1 MSTQKIYDKV
11 AAVIDSCPDRESFK
25 TLLDIGAGPGHLI
38 GLLEERFGFT
48 SKAVDYTDKLMK
60 RPGQE
65 VDIVDLN
72 KEGLPYPDNSF
83 DVVTLTEVIEHLEFN
98 REVLR
103 EIHRVTKPGGLVVVT
118 TPNILNINS
127 RLRFLWF
134 GFWNLFGPLPVKHGE
149 LYSTGGH
156 INPISVFY
164 IGHGLMDANFDDVS
178 VTVDKYQRSSIAK
191 LILLWLPIK
200 IFAAMIWRKEV
211 KRYKTINKDNAPL
224 VREMNTVPMLLGR
237 TVIVSARKA
246 KG

>member
-1 MSTQKIYDKV
+1 MSTQRIYDKV
-11 AAVIDSCPDRESFK
+11 ASIIADCQDRNSFR

-38 GLLEERFGFT
+38 GLLEKKFGFT
-48 SKAVDYTDKLMK
+48 STAVDYTDTLMK
-60 RPGQE
+60 RPGQK

-72 KEGLPYPDNSF
+72 KEGLPYPDDSF
-83 DVVTLTEVIEHLEFN
+83 DVVTLTEVIEHLEHD
-98 REVLR
+98 RAVLR

-118 TPNILNINS
+118 TPNILNLNS

-164 IGHGLMDANFDDVS
+164 IGHGLMDADFDNVA
-178 VTVDKYQRSSIAK
+178 VTVDKYQRSSIVK
-191 LILLWLPIK
+191 LILLWLPIRF
-200 IFAAMIWRKEV
+200 FAALIWRKEV
-211 KRYKTINKDNAPL
+211 RRFRTINEDNAPL
-224 VREMNTVPMLLGR
+224 VRVMNTVPLLLGR

-246 KG
+246 KA